1 MSKISPK
8 VKKLYYSIGEVSEM
22 TGLKSYVLRYWE
34 TEFSQ
39 LKPPK
44 NRAGNR
50 TYRQKDIEVIL
61 NIKDLMNKKPHQL
74 TGGERQRVAICRA
87 LVVQPKIL
95 LADEPTGNLDEKN
108 ALTLIELLIK
118 VNKDFNQAIIIT
130 THNPDVAK
138 LGCKRFNLVNGFL
151 KTMR

>member
-1 MSKISPK
+1 MSKINPK

-22 TGLKSYVLRYWE
+22 TNLKSYVLRYWE

-61 NIKDLMNKKPHQL
+61 NIKDLLYKKKF
-74 TGGERQRVAICRA
+74 TIDGARVVLQDKDKIVSEPED
-87 LVVQPKIL
+87 LNSLSDNQKVVLSNIKKNLEEIL
-95 LADEPTGNLDEKN
+95 N
-108 ALTLIELLIK
+108 
-118 VNKDFNQAIIIT
+118 II
-130 THNPDVAK
+130 ND
-138 LGCKRFNLVNGFL
+138 
-151 KTMR
+151 